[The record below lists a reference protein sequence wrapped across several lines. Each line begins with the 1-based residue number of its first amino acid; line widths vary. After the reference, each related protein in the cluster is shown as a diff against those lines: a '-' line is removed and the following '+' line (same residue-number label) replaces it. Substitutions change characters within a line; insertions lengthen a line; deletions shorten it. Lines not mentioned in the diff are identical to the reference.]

1 MSNKKILLIGGHDE
15 FVLHAAVRA
24 IGMKIGNAIVVF
36 DNNKF
41 KPEPIVYNAPQCV
54 PRLIDKTV
62 IQSGWQSR
70 RERRKQECKNK

>member
-24 IGMKIGNAIVVF
+24 IEMKIDKAVVVV

-41 KPEPIVYNAPQCV
+41 NPEPIVYEAHHV
-54 PRLIDKTV
+54 PKLINRTV